1 MITLRH
7 ALQLFPGETTFYMDN
22 KLYTRKQLVAL
33 IKKTDEDN
41 YPDIIINKISID
53 TTEFYIRFET
63 NDETI
68 LQPIIGKAVYRIVF
82 DNEDGWYISDVA
94 VIDVGE
100 KGFYTEDN
108 EYIFFEDIDK
118 TIFLSYEKAE
128 TALAL
133 YIDNEN

>member
-33 IKKTDEDN
+33 IKKADEDN

-63 NDETI
+63 NDLTKTDMHHSATLI
-68 LQPIIGKAVYRIVF
+68 TAAIFSLLSAKQKNRC
-82 DNEDGWYISDVA
+82 
-94 VIDVGE
+94 
-100 KGFYTEDN
+100 GFIPHLFYYYVLFTHSKLKQT
-108 EYIFFEDIDK
+108 FPVK
-118 TIFLSYEKAE
+118 KS
-128 TALAL
+128 
-133 YIDNEN
+133 